1 MNSLFNVYVYLLED
15 GKRLLCAKD
24 VDARLDVDS
33 RTDAILDAGLYQDIV
48 KNNPIVCLEEI
59 EFDVRAW
66 QVDAFVH
73 LQMHKHG
80 IELVRGGRYRNIVLT
95 TSEKEEISNAI
106 KFFAYD
112 LLEQEARK
120 TKFQEFMKEPL
131 DADTANQNI
140 QTYLKAEDI
149 RKRFEINRGIIEEL
163 DWLLQIIKI
172 PEPHFVSTISTRYY
186 KLMGDLG
193 NVYEQ
198 FLKEIDNATQLI
210 KTIVNPDVPICDLY
224 FQRPYTFFDK
234 RVILEER
241 EHGKYD
247 LDSDAVLPI
256 IVKVFELAIYTLINR
271 EDEAIFERDLI
282 NLQDSKDKLFL
293 KEHLSRQTC

>member
-1 MNSLFNVYVYLLED
+1 MNSLFNIYVYLLED

-24 VDARLDVDS
+24 ADARLDIES
-33 RTDAILDAGLYQDIV
+33 QLDANLDACLYQDIV
-48 KNNPIVCLEEI
+48 ANNPIVCLEEI

-80 IELVRGGRYRNIVLT
+80 IELVRGGRYRNIVLS

-112 LLEQEARK
+112 LLEQDSRK
-120 TKFQEFMKEPL
+120 TKFQKFMQEPL
-131 DADTANQNI
+131 DADIANQNI

-163 DWLLQIIKI
+163 DWLQQIIKVC
-172 PEPHFVSTISTRYY
+172 EPHFVSRISRRYY
-186 KLMGDLG
+186 TLMNDLG
-193 NVYEQ
+193 NVYEY
-198 FLKEIDNATQLI
+198 FVKETDNASELV
-210 KTIVNPDVPICDLY
+210 KTIVNPYVPLCDLY

-247 LDSDAVLPI
+247 FDSDAILPI
-256 IVKVFELAIYTLINR
+256 VIKVFELAIYTLINR

-282 NLQDSKDKLFL
+282 DLQESKDKLFI
-293 KEHLSRQTC
+293 KEHLSRQKY

>member
-1 MNSLFNVYVYLLED
+1 MNSLFNIYVYLLED
-15 GKRLLCAKD
+15 GKRLLCVKD
-24 VDARLDVDS
+24 ADARLDVDS

-48 KNNPIVCLEEI
+48 ANNPIVCLEEI

-80 IELVRGGRYRNIVLT
+80 IEQVRGGRYRNNVLS

-106 KFFAYD
+106 KFFAYE

-120 TKFQEFMKEPL
+120 TKFQEFMQEPF

-140 QTYLKAEDI
+140 QTYLKAEDM
-149 RKRFEINRGIIEEL
+149 RKRFEINRGIIEEI
-163 DWLLQIIKI
+163 DWLHQIIKVC
-172 PEPHFVSTISTRYY
+172 EPHFVSKVSGRYY
-186 KLMGDLG
+186 KLMSDLG
-193 NVYEQ
+193 NVYEH
-198 FLKEIDNATQLI
+198 FVKETDNANQLVQ
-210 KTIVNPDVPICDLY
+210 TIVKPHLPVCELY
-224 FQRPYTFFDK
+224 FQRPNTFFDK
-234 RVILEER
+234 RVIMEER

-247 LDSDAVLPI
+247 LDSDAILPI
-256 IVKVFELAIYTLINR
+256 VIKVFELAIYTLINR

-282 NLQDSKDKLFL
+282 DLQESKDKLFL
-293 KEHLSRQTC
+293 GRTRN

>member
-1 MNSLFNVYVYLLED
+1 MNSLFNIYVYLLED
-15 GKRLLCAKD
+15 GTRLLCAKD
-24 VDARLDVDS
+24 ADARLDIDS
-33 RTDAILDAGLYQDIV
+33 QMDANLDACLYQDIV
-48 KNNPIVCLEEI
+48 ANNPIVCLEEI

-80 IELVRGGRYRNIVLT
+80 IEKVRGGRYRNIVLST
-95 TSEKEEISNAI
+95 YEKEEISNAI

-112 LLEQEARK
+112 LLAQDARK
-120 TKFQEFMKEPL
+120 SKFQELMQHPL

-163 DWLLQIIKI
+163 DWLQQIIKVC
-172 PEPHFVSTISTRYY
+172 EPFFVSRISGRYY
-186 KLMGDLG
+186 KLMNDLG
-193 NVYEQ
+193 NVYEH
-198 FLKEIDNATQLI
+198 FLKETDNASELV
-210 KTIVNPDVPICDLY
+210 KTIVKPGLPVCELY

-241 EHGKYD
+241 EHGKYEI
-247 LDSDAVLPI
+247 DSDAILPI
-256 IVKVFELAIYTLINR
+256 VIKVFELAIYTLINR

-282 NLQDSKDKLFL
+282 DLQESKDKLFL
-293 KEHLSRQTC
+293 GRTRN

>member
-1 MNSLFNVYVYLLED
+1 MNSLFNIYVYLLED

-24 VDARLDVDS
+24 ADARLDVDS
-33 RTDAILDAGLYQDIV
+33 RTDAILDAGLYQEIV
-48 KNNPIVCLEEI
+48 ANNPIVCLEEI

-80 IELVRGGRYRNIVLT
+80 IELVRGGRYRNIVLS

-120 TKFQEFMKEPL
+120 TKLQEFMQEPL
-131 DADTANQNI
+131 DVNTANQNI
-140 QTYLKAEDI
+140 HTYLKAEDI

-163 DWLLQIIKI
+163 DWLQQIIKI
-172 PEPHFVSTISTRYY
+172 PEPHFVSRISKRYY

-193 NVYEQ
+193 NVYEH
-198 FLKEIDNATQLI
+198 FLKEIDSASQLV
-210 KTIVNPDVPICDLY
+210 KTIVNPDLPICEVY
-224 FQRPYTFFDK
+224 FQRPSTFFDK

-241 EHGKYD
+241 EDGKYD
-247 LDSDAVLPI
+247 LDSDAVLPFVI
-256 IVKVFELAIYTLINR
+256 KVFELAIYTLINR

-282 NLQDSKDKLFL
+282 DLQENKDKLFI
-293 KEHLSRQTC
+293 KEHVLRQTC